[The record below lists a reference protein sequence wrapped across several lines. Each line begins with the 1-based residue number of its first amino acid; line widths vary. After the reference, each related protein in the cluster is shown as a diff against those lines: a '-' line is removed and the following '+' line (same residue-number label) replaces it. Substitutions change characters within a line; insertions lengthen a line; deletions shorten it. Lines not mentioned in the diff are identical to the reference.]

1 MTHVAEL
8 SGAWNFRDVA
18 ASTDGEV
25 KPGRLFRAGELS
37 RLDDAGR
44 AVLVNLGLTDV
55 ADLRSAPEVLRHG
68 PGLVPDGITI
78 HLLPFVEVPA
88 TDPATESPNE
98 RAFQRLLTDKPANE
112 SIDHAAIRFMIDE
125 YGRFA
130 RSEGAQRAVRTVIGL
145 LGSDRSVLAHC
156 FAGKDRTGFIVAVV
170 LEALGVDRDTV
181 MADYLESNDAAPLIR
196 AHIMEMINNRA
207 GGEIPTETL
216 EFTETRLSDDVLGV
230 RADYL
235 DGAWQ
240 TIDEVYGSFAGY
252 LQAAEVTEADL
263 ASLHAALRLG

>member
-1 MTHVAEL
+1 MTDVVEL

-18 ASTDGEV
+18 ASTDGAV

-37 RLDDAGR
+37 RLDDAVR
-44 AVLVNLGLTDV
+44 ALLVNLDLTDV

-68 PGLVPDGITI
+68 PGLVPDGVTI
-78 HLLPFVEVPA
+78 HLLPFIEVPA
-88 TDPATESPNE
+88 TDPETEAPHE
-98 RAFQRLLTDKPANE
+98 HAFARLLTEKPDDE
-112 SIDHAAIRFMIDE
+112 STDHAAIRFMIDE
-125 YGRFA
+125 YARFA
-130 RSEGAQRAVRTVIGL
+130 RSEGARRAVRTVIRL

-156 FAGKDRTGFIVAVV
+156 FAGKDRTGFTVAVV

-181 MADYLESNDAAPLIR
+181 MADYLQSNDAAALIR

-207 GGEIPTETL
+207 GGEIPAETL

-230 RADYL
+230 RAQYL
-235 DGAWQ
+235 DRAWR

-252 LQAAEVTEADL
+252 LRAAEVTEDDL
-263 ASLHAALRLG
+263 VSLHAALRLG